1 MTRQEI
7 DNASTKIEQYARE
20 FTIKMANAVTSS
32 TSLWISSVLMLVALA
47 LLYIKQRR
55 RMMDKKELYH
65 MFLICVATFS
75 VGMGFGVFV

>member
-7 DNASTKIEQYARE
+7 DNASAKIEQYARE

-47 LLYIKQRR
+47 ILYIK
-55 RMMDKKELYH
+55 
-65 MFLICVATFS
+65 
-75 VGMGFGVFV
+75 